1 MTLALIGVNHKTAP
15 IELRERIAISRDE
28 LAETT
33 RALADLPGVSE
44 CMIVS
49 TCNRVELLAVL
60 NSPEGESSGTD
71 LAGFLHRQFGLD
83 PALLA
88 PHIYRHYD
96 QDAVRHLFR
105 VAASLD
111 SMVVGEPQILGQVK
125 EAYGVARTAGAIGG
139 QLEHLL
145 QSTFAAAKRVRSETE
160 IGSNS
165 VSIASVAVDLAR
177 KIFGSL
183 EGRTVFLVG
192 AGKMSEIAA
201 RHLVQQGAGA
211 ILVCNRTAERA
222 RRMAEEFQGAV
233 VPEVIDYGQL
243 YDAASRADIVI
254 SSTGAPHPIFRPEHG
269 QSFLHKR
276 RNRPMFFID
285 IAVPRDVDP
294 QMNELDGIFVY
305 DIDDLQQVAV
315 AHMEERSRQ
324 AIDAEALIAAEVDR
338 FHQRQRTVNVAPAIV
353 ALQRK
358 AEEIRVAEIE
368 RLHSR
373 LGILTAEQL
382 AAVEALTHG
391 LVNKF
396 LHPPMQALKQA
407 AREGDAAKLDA
418 LCEEWSVSSA
428 AQNGAPSTAGSPAV
442 PNEEPVASPVSSQQ
456 PDTRKNVESATTSET
471 GAEARR

>member
-1 MTLALIGVNHKTAP
+1 MTLTLIGVNHKTAP
-15 IELRERIAISRDE
+15 IALREKIAIGRDE

-33 RALADLPGVSE
+33 RALAATPGVTE

-49 TCNRVELLAVL
+49 TCNRVELLAVVEDEQVPL
-60 NSPEGESSGTD
+60 SDFFSGHFGIKPEV
-71 LAGFLHRQFGLD
+71 
-83 PALLA
+83 LL
-88 PHIYRHYD
+88 PHLFEYRD
-96 QDAVRHLFR
+96 KEAVSHLFR
-105 VAASLD
+105 MAASLD

-125 EAYGVARTAGAIGG
+125 EAFAMARAAGTVSG

-145 QSTFAAAKRVRSETE
+145 QSAFAAAKKARSETG

-211 ILVCNRTAERA
+211 ILVSNRTAERA
-222 RRMAEEFQGAV
+222 RRMAEEFSGAV
-233 VPEVIDYGQL
+233 APQVIDFEQL
-243 YDAASRADIVI
+243 YEAASRADIVI

-269 QSFLHKR
+269 RAFLHARK
-276 RNRPMFFID
+276 NRPMFFID

-294 QMNELDGIFVY
+294 EMNNLDGIFVY
-305 DIDDLQQVAV
+305 DIDDLSQVAQ
-315 AHMEERSRQ
+315 AHIEERSRQ
-324 AIDAEALIAAEVDR
+324 AIDAEALIAAEVER
-338 FHQRQRTVNVAPAIV
+338 FHQRQRTVNAAPAIV

-358 AEEIRVAEIE
+358 AEEIRVAEIQ
-368 RLHSR
+368 RIHSR
-373 LGILTAEQL
+373 LGSLSEEQL
-382 AAVEALTHG
+382 AAVEALTRG

-407 AREGDAAKLDA
+407 AREGDSARLDA
-418 LCEEWSVSSA
+418 LCEEWSV
-428 AQNGAPSTAGSPAV
+428 PPAV
-442 PNEEPVASPVSSQQ
+442 PAAQPARAAAKSEAGPSKSVENVKVSESGQVA
-456 PDTRKNVESATTSET
+456 DL
-471 GAEARR
+471 EARR